1 VLVFDTLL
9 FWFLGFFVLWY
20 FGNPTNTLYPNL
32 IFKFPQEVSS
42 SASTDSEFWE
52 PYQYTLSQPCY
63 SSYGVSATHVAA
75 PRRDTQSLPIIVVL
89 EVQGKDDR
97 FSHPYTVYREHRYTL
112 YREHI
117 FSQGKDDRFSHPF
130 YSKRNPLPPVLSS
143 ERAHTAAGVFTA
155 TCPWALLVDLRL
167 LVPAACR
174 LVCNLNPNLNPKPF
188 ARACSSCSM
197 HISM

>member
-1 VLVFDTLL
+1 MLVFDTLL

-97 FSHPYTVYREHRYTL
+97 FSHP
-112 YREHI
+112 
-117 FSQGKDDRFSHPF
+117 F